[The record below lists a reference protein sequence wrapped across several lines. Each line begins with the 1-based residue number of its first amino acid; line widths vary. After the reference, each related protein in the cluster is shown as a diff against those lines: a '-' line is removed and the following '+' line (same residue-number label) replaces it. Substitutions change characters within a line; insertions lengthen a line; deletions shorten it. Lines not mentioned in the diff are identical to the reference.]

1 MRIKLVLIIAGDS
14 ATGESIARS
23 LQESPGVQIARSTS
37 TERAGRLIQSVRP
50 ALIVADLPLDSA
62 ERFCREVRARDG
74 MENVPILCLA
84 DADAE
89 CAARLQRAGA
99 TGVVGRPLDV
109 TALRASARRWLEPG
123 SNGRRD

>member
-1 MRIKLVLIIAGDS
+1 MRIKLVLIVAGDP

-23 LQESPGVQIARSTS
+23 LQESPGVQIARATS
-37 TERAGRLIQSVRP
+37 TERAVRLIQSVRP

-62 ERFCREVRARDG
+62 ERFCEEVRAHDG

-84 DADAE
+84 DAE
-89 CAARLQRAGA
+89 CADRLQRAGA
-99 TGVVGRPLDV
+99 SGVVGRPLDV
-109 TALRASARRWLEPG
+109 TALRASARRWLEQG